1 MDYID
6 ESEQIDMKTLAAIS
20 TAAAMGGIGTMKAT
34 SGNIGTR
41 AKYIDYMRNYLPGFY
56 SNKFGSKALASGKEA
71 IAGNISIMKN
81 IVNPNISYTHDVTG
95 LSPRAYEQLLGQE
108 EQLNFLRNESNKL
121 LEFDPE
127 LKVKGNTAI
136 YEKSKRQIAHI
147 QKQQHYKLVND
158 YSNRFL
164 FNNKGLT
171 ATDDVARY
179 AQNFVSKIDNPV
191 EAQKYFGGD
200 KDAMRWITKGQG
212 IKNQRHALYL
222 LHKNPPKTG
231 DVLRGIQ
238 FDNRVYN
245 TFGNMNEIGGEKFS
259 NLTPKKMESVLKKSG
274 LSWKEINGKYFFKVS
289 PRMKANYDWGG
300 YQGIV
305 EWNPKKRDK
314 VKFYANDKRD
324 LFKMKFGGRD
334 VINVV
339 QPKEISIPEAEAI
352 ISDELAP
359 KKQKELVEKIT
370 RRKRAPKITKMA
382 AKIYSPGNN
391 IAYAK
396 EVTAITQAQ
405 KEILT
410 KKIPIKNIV
419 RFMAKRFGFGLASAG
434 ISGLAVLALIGTIQM
449 IKDRGEQGQ

>member
-1 MDYID
+1 
-6 ESEQIDMKTLAAIS
+6 
-20 TAAAMGGIGTMKAT
+20 
-34 SGNIGTR
+34 
-41 AKYIDYMRNYLPGFY
+41 
-56 SNKFGSKALASGKEA
+56 
-71 IAGNISIMKN
+71 
-81 IVNPNISYTHDVTG
+81 
-95 LSPRAYEQLLGQE
+95 
-108 EQLNFLRNESNKL
+108 
-121 LEFDPE
+121 
-127 LKVKGNTAI
+127 
-136 YEKSKRQIAHI
+136 
-147 QKQQHYKLVND
+147 
-158 YSNRFL
+158 
-164 FNNKGLT
+164 
-171 ATDDVARY
+171 
-179 AQNFVSKIDNPV
+179 
-191 EAQKYFGGD
+191 
-200 KDAMRWITKGQG
+200 
-212 IKNQRHALYL
+212 
-222 LHKNPPKTG
+222 
-231 DVLRGIQ
+231 
-238 FDNRVYN
+238 
-245 TFGNMNEIGGEKFS
+245 
-259 NLTPKKMESVLKKSG
+259 
-274 LSWKEINGKYFFKVS
+274 
-289 PRMKANYDWGG
+289 MKANYDWGG